1 MGFLPLWYL
10 YYSTLLR
17 FVNRFFENFFNNLV
31 KFFKKPRG
39 IFVSGAKLLRPPTD
53 RANAAFLRP
62 PATYTNAASVC
73 KPATRANAAAVRAL
87 PSRRSSPLPFGRP
100 PCERP
105 QPARK
110 KAARKRE
117 KPPAHRKSCP
127 QTRKAAAAQF
137 LRRGGRAA
145 WANAQTDARASL
157 FTFWKRLPG
166 RCGTPSRSRQ
176 RRSACPRT
184 SRAGS

>member
-39 IFVSGAKLLRPPTD
+39 IFVSGAKSLRPPTD
-53 RANAAFLRP
+53 HANAAFLRP

-73 KPATRANAAAVRAL
+73 KPTDRANASAVRAL

-117 KPPAHRKSCP
+117 KPPRRNFCAAAAVLHG
-127 QTRKAAAAQF
+127 QTRK
-137 LRRGGRAA
+137 RMRAPCF
-145 WANAQTDARASL
+145 

-176 RRSACPRT
+176 RRSACLRT